1 MRRQASIGCGST
13 NKTNSRKG
21 QNAKGQNVRSVD
33 SIILTQ
39 SSLGI
44 FPSGLYPCRLWRH
57 WGTGWVNFT
66 LAISGLIRGRHDI
79 LPGKVLSE
87 SMGVAIPVRHL
98 GRGTASSSWLKSDF
112 YSLRD
117 DGWN

>member
-44 FPSGLYPCRLWRH
+44 FPSGLDPCKLWRY
-57 WGTGWVNFT
+57 WGAGWISFT
-66 LAISGLIRGRHDI
+66 LAISGLVRGRSI
-79 LPGKVLSE
+79 IYLVKSQVSPWGYP
-87 SMGVAIPVRHL
+87 IPVRDL
-98 GRGTASSSWLKSDF
+98 GRGTASSSWIK
-112 YSLRD
+112 RD
-117 DGWN
+117 LYHLGDDRWN